1 MLFIIFIDIL
11 INVIKFKALNYSVYK
26 LVMIYNIVLKWKLN
40 IIWKIDDEL
49 NLMN

>member
-1 MLFIIFIDIL
+1 MFIIFIDEKIS
-11 INVIKFKALNYSVYK
+11 VIKFKALNYSVYK

-49 NLMN
+49 NLVN

>member
-1 MLFIIFIDIL
+1 MFVIFIDIK

-26 LVMIYNIVLKWKLN
+26 LVMIYNNVLKWKLN

-49 NLMN
+49 NLVN